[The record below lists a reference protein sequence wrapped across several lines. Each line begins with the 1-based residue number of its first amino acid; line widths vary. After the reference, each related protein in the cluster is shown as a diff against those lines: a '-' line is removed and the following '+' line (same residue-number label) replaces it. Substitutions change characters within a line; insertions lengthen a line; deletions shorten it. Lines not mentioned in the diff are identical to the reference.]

1 METKNIE
8 KVDVLNT
15 TKKMTLGNDVIE
27 LKALK
32 EIKGHDDSFPY
43 EAILF
48 VNGKKTANVWNDGW
62 GGETNVEPCDGLAVL
77 VLGVLND
84 EAKKVKMRQHNEF
97 TYGSIGEI
105 CDDLAFNHLLLKD
118 AKKKGLSE
126 KYDLIYF
133 NEKEG
138 KIKTFKP
145 KVSIPS
151 YEEECPEALWC
162 TLRWRLRC

>member
-15 TKKMTLGNDVIE
+15 TKKMTLGKDVIE

-32 EIKGHDDSFPY
+32 
-43 EAILF
+43 
-48 VNGKKTANVWNDGW
+48 
-62 GGETNVEPCDGLAVL
+62 VEPCDGLAVL

-84 EAKKVKMRQHNEF
+84 EAKKVKMRLNNEF

-151 YEEECPEALWC
+151 YEEECPEALIYHIKMQSKDGWLLLNSNLE
-162 TLRWRLRC
+162 TIANYIL